1 MNLRNKLFTAFLGLI
16 IIPLFALGL
25 FTFFITYNSIEKK
38 YSQQAEYSL
47 KAISYSISSVFK
59 EMEYVTDNGIAT
71 SVFAMALS
79 AKDPDSQNLIT
90 DSELLNLNERQR
102 SFRNLLY
109 NHPAI
114 NYAFLYHFNRE
125 SPPIPIF
132 SKEDFQALPYD
143 EFKNNRLYHE
153 VIELNGIPKWLAPHE
168 FPELTGTEPV
178 FTQIRLIKD
187 VNTLRKLGFLIV
199 QIKTWEF
206 EDIFRNL
213 TLSNNHQNTSFML
226 VNNDGLIL
234 FDPSGTMGGQN
245 IRHFLRRNVE
255 FREGYQSFKAN
266 FNGEENIVSIYHLDN
281 YAWNLVSFTDWNSL
295 SQEVTSFAKWFLVI
309 IGACLVTAIVFNRL
323 FMNRITGTI
332 AVIVRFMRRVEDG
345 DLNARV
351 DEKGEDEL
359 LLLSKGFNNLMNR
372 INGLFVQIKQE
383 QRQKTEAQ
391 MRLLQAQIKPHFL
404 FNTLESINVLAVQ
417 NEGRKVSEMVY
428 RLASILRISIQDRE
442 EITLGEEIKHLV
454 SYLEIQKFRFED
466 VFDYEIDIPKE
477 LMTSRILKLTLQPLV
492 ENSIQHGFEGIP
504 YRGLIRVSAWKERGN
519 VVIRV
524 QDNGLGMDSEQLAAF
539 EYMVSEDNMDVNTEE
554 NSTGLESVHRLEN
567 QERRGLGIRSVA
579 DRIRIQYGDYYGL
592 YICSSRPGGTVIQCV
607 IPYNDRRRWEHA
619 ESSAG

>member
-125 SPPIPIF
+125 SAPIPIF
-132 SKEDFQALPYD
+132 SKENFQALPFD
-143 EFKNNRLYHE
+143 DFKNNRLYHE

-178 FTQIRLIKD
+178 FTQIRLVKD
-187 VNTLRKLGFLIV
+187 VNTLRKLGFLVV

-234 FDPSGTMGGQN
+234 FDPGGTMDGQN
-245 IRHFLRRNVE
+245 IRQYLRHNVE

-266 FNGEENIVSIYHLDN
+266 FNGEENIVSIYHLDD

-351 DEKGEDEL
+351 EEKGEDEL

-372 INGLFVQIKQE
+372 INGLFAQIKQE
-383 QRQKTEAQ
+383 QRQNTEAQ

-428 RLASILRISIQDRE
+428 RLASILRISIQERE
-442 EITLGEEIKHLV
+442 EITLEEEIKHLV

-477 LMTSRILKLTLQPLV
+477 LRMSRILKLTLQPLV

-504 YRGLIRVSAWKERGN
+504 YKGMIRVTAWKERGN
-519 VVIRV
+519 VIIRV
-524 QDNGLGMDSEQLAAF
+524 EDNGLGMDAEQLAAF
-539 EYMVSEDNMDVNTEE
+539 EYMASDDPVDNHVDEAPDHVVE
-554 NSTGLESVHRLEN
+554 NR
-567 QERRGLGIRSVA
+567 ERRGLGIRSVA

-607 IPYNDRRRWEHA
+607 IPYHDGRRWEHA
-619 ESSAG
+619 ESTAG